1 MINNLIKISVI
12 ALIVFLLSCSSQ
24 QMVESKKDVD
34 KLVNS
39 QQELIKENIQ
49 DKQKQTELLEIV
61 NAMNLDGMKFA
72 KYYTEHR
79 NKVTQ
84 MIKDQNISRQDFD
97 SELSDINDQYTTY
110 LSTLLEKQKVMRSLV
125 SADEWKKIMDWD
137 NTYVPK

>member
-1 MINNLIKISVI
+1 MIDKFIKVSVI
-12 ALIVFLLSCSSQ
+12 MLLVFLLSCSSQ

-34 KLVNS
+34 KLVKS
-39 QQELIKENIQ
+39 QQELITDNIQ
-49 DKQKQTELLEIV
+49 DKQKQTELLEMV

-84 MIKDQNISRQDFD
+84 MIKDQTISRQDFD
-97 SELSDINDQYTTY
+97 SEVAEINDHYETY
-110 LSTLLEKQKVMRSLV
+110 LKTLLQKRKVMRALV
-125 SADEWKKIMDWD
+125 TADEWTKIMDWD

>member
-1 MINNLIKISVI
+1 MLEKLTNVSV
-12 ALIVFLLSCSSQ
+12 LLTLVFLISCSSQ

-34 KLVNS
+34 KLVKS
-39 QQELIKENIQ
+39 QQEIIKTNIQ

-79 NKVTQ
+79 NKVTE

-97 SELSDINDQYTTY
+97 SEVAEINDHYETY
-110 LSTLLEKQKVMRSLV
+110 LKTLLQKRKVMRALV
-125 SADEWKKIMDWD
+125 TADEWTKIMDWD